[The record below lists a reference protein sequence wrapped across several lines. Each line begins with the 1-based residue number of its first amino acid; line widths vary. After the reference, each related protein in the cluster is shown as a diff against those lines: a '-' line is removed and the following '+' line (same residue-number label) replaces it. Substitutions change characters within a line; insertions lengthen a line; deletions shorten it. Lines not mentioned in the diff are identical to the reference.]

1 MSHLVR
7 IAALLAAFAAAGC
20 ISNAEVSP
28 TSAVSTESS
37 SLYAEMHAA
46 IPAAARDNV
55 LEYH

>member
-1 MSHLVR
+1 MM
-7 IAALLAAFAAAGC
+7 FARLTPPGLERYRG
-20 ISNAEVSP
+20 NAEVSP
-28 TSAVSTESS
+28 TSAVSTESL